1 MANKY
6 YLDPSRAGGQPVQEL
21 YDTINYLSGMSASG
35 TASTTTIVYDA
46 QMEFTNN
53 VKFSCPT
60 TFSKE
65 NTFTGNSTFSGNVSL
80 KGENELSGILE
91 TTPGSTLNIAGG
103 INSSGTNI
111 FSGKTSFTT
120 NPVTISNGLN
130 VSGPAKFSG
139 SVKYT
144 DTIDSTGTTNL
155 NGTQN
160 LGGATTN
167 ITSGTLN
174 VTAQTVFN
182 NDVTSSKKVTVNNE
196 LQANSLYVKNNIK
209 ADGSI
214 TGSQVFGSVFND
226 YAEFFP
232 RSGYTEP
239 GDIIALDMD
248 SEKEAYKRA
257 SAGDK
262 LLIGVH
268 SNQFSHLIGGENPP
282 EGRGFVEYN
291 INKYIP
297 VGLAGRVKVKV
308 LAPIEKGDK
317 ITISAVPGVGKRAEY
332 GDQVIGYA
340 LENYDDDLNIGM
352 VNMKI
357 I

>member
-6 YLDPSRAGGQPVQEL
+6 YLDPSRPGGQPVQEL

-35 TASTTTIVYDA
+35 TASTTPIVHDT
-46 QMEFTNN
+46 QMEFTNK

-65 NTFTGNSTFSGNVSL
+65 NIFTGNSAFSGNVSL
-80 KGENELSGILE
+80 RGKNELSGTLE

-103 INSSGTNI
+103 INSSGANT

-130 VSGPAKFSG
+130 VSGPAKFTG
-139 SVKYT
+139 SASYS

-160 LGGATTN
+160 LGGSTTN

-174 VTAQTVFN
+174 VSAQTVFS
-182 NDVTSSKKVTVNNE
+182 NDVTSNKKITVNNE
-196 LQANSLYVKNNIK
+196 LQSNSLYVKNNIR

-214 TGSQVFGSVFND
+214 TGFQVFGSVFND

-282 EGRGFVEYN
+282 EGRSFVEYN

>member
-6 YLDPSRAGGQPVQEL
+6 YLDPSRPGGQPVQEL

-35 TASTTTIVYDA
+35 TTSTTTIVYDT
-46 QMEFTNN
+46 QVEFTNN
-53 VKFSCPT
+53 VIFSCPT

-65 NTFTGNSTFSGNVSL
+65 NTFTGNSIFSGNVSL
-80 KGENELSGILE
+80 KGENELSGTLE

-103 INSSGTNI
+103 INSSGTNT

-120 NPVTISNGLN
+120 NPVTIYNGLN
-130 VSGPAKFSG
+130 VSGPAKFTG
-139 SVKYT
+139 SASYS

-160 LGGATTN
+160 LGGSTTN

-174 VTAQTVFN
+174 VSAQTVFS
-182 NDVTSSKKVTVNNE
+182 NDVTSNKKLTVNNE
-196 LQANSLYVKNNIK
+196 LQSNSLYVKNNIR

-282 EGRGFVEYN
+282 EGRSFVEYN

>member
-6 YLDPSRAGGQPVQEL
+6 YLDPSRPGGQPVQEL
-21 YDTINYLSGMSASG
+21 YDTINYLSGMPASG
-35 TASTTTIVYDA
+35 TASTTTIVHDT
-46 QMEFTNN
+46 QMEFTNG
-53 VKFSCPT
+53 VIFSCPT
-60 TFSKE
+60 TFSKK

-80 KGENELSGILE
+80 KGKNELSGTLE

-103 INSSGTNI
+103 INSSGTNT

-120 NPVTISNGLN
+120 NPVTIFNGLN
-130 VSGPAKFSG
+130 VSGPAKFTG
-139 SVKYT
+139 SVSYS

-160 LGGATTN
+160 LGGSTTN

-174 VTAQTVFN
+174 VSAQTVFS
-182 NDVTSSKKVTVNNE
+182 NDVTSNKKITVNNE
-196 LQANSLYVKNNIK
+196 LQSNSLYVKNNIR

-282 EGRGFVEYN
+282 EGRSFVEYN

>member
-6 YLDPSRAGGQPVQEL
+6 YLDPSRPGGQPVQEL

-35 TASTTTIVYDA
+35 TASTTTIVHDT
-46 QMEFTNN
+46 QMEFTNG
-53 VKFSCPT
+53 VIFSCPT
-60 TFSKE
+60 TFSKK

-80 KGENELSGILE
+80 KGKNELSGTLE

-103 INSSGTNI
+103 INSSGTNT

-120 NPVTISNGLN
+120 NPVTIFNGLN
-130 VSGPAKFSG
+130 VSGPAKFTG
-139 SVKYT
+139 SVSYS

-160 LGGATTN
+160 LGGSTTN

-174 VTAQTVFN
+174 VSAQTVFS
-182 NDVTSSKKVTVNNE
+182 NDVTSNKKITVNNE
-196 LQANSLYVKNNIK
+196 LQSNSLYVKNNIR

-282 EGRGFVEYN
+282 EGRSFVEYN

>member
-6 YLDPSRAGGQPVQEL
+6 YLDPSRPGGQPVQEL

-35 TASTTTIVYDA
+35 TASTTTIIHDT
-46 QMEFTNN
+46 QMEFTNG
-53 VKFSCPT
+53 VIFSCPT
-60 TFSKE
+60 TFSKK

-80 KGENELSGILE
+80 KGKNELSGTLE

-103 INSSGTNI
+103 INSSGTNT

-120 NPVTISNGLN
+120 NPVTIFNGLN
-130 VSGPAKFSG
+130 VSGPAKFTG
-139 SVKYT
+139 SVSYS

-160 LGGATTN
+160 LGGSTTN

-174 VTAQTVFN
+174 VSAQTVFS
-182 NDVTSSKKVTVNNE
+182 NDVTSNKKITVNNE
-196 LQANSLYVKNNIK
+196 LQSNSLYVKNNIR

-282 EGRGFVEYN
+282 EGRSFVEYN

-352 VNMKI
+352 INMKI

>member
-35 TASTTTIVYDA
+35 TASTTTIVYDT

-53 VKFSCPT
+53 VIFSCPT

-80 KGENELSGILE
+80 KGENELSGTLE
-91 TTPGSTLNIAGG
+91 TAPGSILNIAGE
-103 INSSGTNI
+103 INSSGTNT

-130 VSGPAKFSG
+130 VSGPAKFIG
-139 SVKYT
+139 SVSYS

-160 LGGATTN
+160 LGGSTTN
-167 ITSGTLN
+167 ITSRTLN
-174 VTAQTVFN
+174 ISAQTVFN
-182 NDVTSSKKVTVNNE
+182 NDVTSNKKLTVNNE
-196 LQANSLYVKNNIK
+196 LQSNSLYVKNNIR

-239 GDIIALDMD
+239 GDIISLDMD

-282 EGRGFVEYN
+282 EGRSFVEYN

-332 GDQVIGYA
+332 GDQIIGYA

>member
-6 YLDPSRAGGQPVQEL
+6 YLDPSRPGGQPVQEL

-35 TASTTTIVYDA
+35 TASTTTIVHDT

-53 VKFSCPT
+53 VIFSCPT
-60 TFSKE
+60 TFSKK
-65 NTFTGNSTFSGNVSL
+65 NTFTGNSTFSGNISL
-80 KGENELSGILE
+80 KGKNELSGTLE

-103 INSSGTNI
+103 INSSGTNT

-120 NPVTISNGLN
+120 NPVTIFNGLN
-130 VSGPAKFSG
+130 VSGPAKFTG
-139 SVKYT
+139 SVSYS

-160 LGGATTN
+160 LGGLTTN
-167 ITSGTLN
+167 IPSGTLN
-174 VTAQTVFN
+174 VSAQTVFS
-182 NDVTSSKKVTVNNE
+182 NDVTSNKKITVNNE
-196 LQANSLYVKNNIK
+196 LQSNSLYVKNNIR

-282 EGRGFVEYN
+282 EGRSFVEYN

>member
-6 YLDPSRAGGQPVQEL
+6 YLDPSRPGGQPVQEL

-35 TASTTTIVYDA
+35 TASTTTIVYDT
-46 QMEFTNN
+46 QVEFTNN
-53 VKFSCPT
+53 VIFSCPT

-80 KGENELSGILE
+80 KGENELSGTLE

-103 INSSGTNI
+103 INSSGANT

-130 VSGPAKFSG
+130 VSGPAKFTG
-139 SVKYT
+139 SASYS

-160 LGGATTN
+160 LGGSTTN

-174 VTAQTVFN
+174 VSAQTIFS
-182 NDVTSSKKVTVNNE
+182 NDVTSNKKLTVNNE
-196 LQANSLYVKNNIK
+196 LQSNSLYVKNNIK

-282 EGRGFVEYN
+282 EGRSFVEYN

>member
-6 YLDPSRAGGQPVQEL
+6 YLDPSRPGGQPVQEL

-35 TASTTTIVYDA
+35 TASTTTIVHDT
-46 QMEFTNN
+46 QMEFTNG
-53 VKFSCPT
+53 VIFSCPT
-60 TFSKE
+60 TFSKK
-65 NTFTGNSTFSGNVSL
+65 NTFTGNSTFSGNISL
-80 KGENELSGILE
+80 KGKNELSGTLE

-103 INSSGTNI
+103 INSSGTNT

-120 NPVTISNGLN
+120 NPVTIFNGLN
-130 VSGPAKFSG
+130 VSGPAKFTG
-139 SVKYT
+139 SVSYS

-160 LGGATTN
+160 LGGLTTN

-174 VTAQTVFN
+174 VSAQTVFS
-182 NDVTSSKKVTVNNE
+182 NDVTSNKKITVNNE
-196 LQANSLYVKNNIK
+196 LQSNSLYVKNNIR

-282 EGRGFVEYN
+282 EGRSFVEYN

-352 VNMKI
+352 INMKI

>member
-1 MANKY
+1 
-6 YLDPSRAGGQPVQEL
+6 
-21 YDTINYLSGMSASG
+21 
-35 TASTTTIVYDA
+35 
-46 QMEFTNN
+46 
-53 VKFSCPT
+53 
-60 TFSKE
+60 
-65 NTFTGNSTFSGNVSL
+65 
-80 KGENELSGILE
+80 
-91 TTPGSTLNIAGG
+91 
-103 INSSGTNI
+103 
-111 FSGKTSFTT
+111 
-120 NPVTISNGLN
+120 
-130 VSGPAKFSG
+130 
-139 SVKYT
+139 
-144 DTIDSTGTTNL
+144 
-155 NGTQN
+155 
-160 LGGATTN
+160 
-167 ITSGTLN
+167 
-174 VTAQTVFN
+174 
-182 NDVTSSKKVTVNNE
+182 
-196 LQANSLYVKNNIK
+196 LQSNSLYVKNNIR

-282 EGRGFVEYN
+282 EGRSFVEYN

-332 GDQVIGYA
+332 GDQIIGYA

>member
-6 YLDPSRAGGQPVQEL
+6 YLDPSRPGGQPVQEL

-35 TASTTTIVYDA
+35 TASTTTIIHDT
-46 QMEFTNN
+46 QMEFTNG
-53 VKFSCPT
+53 VIFSCPT
-60 TFSKE
+60 TFSKK

-80 KGENELSGILE
+80 KGKNELSGTLE

-103 INSSGTNI
+103 INSSGTNT

-120 NPVTISNGLN
+120 NPVTIFNGLN
-130 VSGPAKFSG
+130 VSGPAKFTG
-139 SVKYT
+139 SVSYS

-160 LGGATTN
+160 LGGSTTN

-174 VTAQTVFN
+174 VSAQTVFS
-182 NDVTSSKKVTVNNE
+182 NDVTSNKKITVNNE
-196 LQANSLYVKNNIK
+196 LQSNSLYVKNNIR

-282 EGRGFVEYN
+282 EGRSFVEYN

>member
-35 TASTTTIVYDA
+35 TASTTTIVYDT

-103 INSSGTNI
+103 INSSGANT

-196 LQANSLYVKNNIK
+196 LQANSLYIKNNIK

-248 SEKEAYKRA
+248 SKREAYKRA

-297 VGLAGRVKVKV
+297 IGLAGRVKVKV

>member
-1 MANKY
+1 
-6 YLDPSRAGGQPVQEL
+6 
-21 YDTINYLSGMSASG
+21 MSASG
-35 TASTTTIVYDA
+35 TASTTTIIHDT
-46 QMEFTNN
+46 QMEFTNG
-53 VKFSCPT
+53 VIFSCPT
-60 TFSKE
+60 TFSKK

-80 KGENELSGILE
+80 KGKNELSGTLE

-103 INSSGTNI
+103 INSSGTNT

-120 NPVTISNGLN
+120 NPVTIFNGLN
-130 VSGPAKFSG
+130 VSGPAKFTG
-139 SVKYT
+139 SASYS

-160 LGGATTN
+160 LGGSTTN

-174 VTAQTVFN
+174 VSAQTVFS
-182 NDVTSSKKVTVNNE
+182 NDVTSNKKITVNNE
-196 LQANSLYVKNNIK
+196 LQSNSLYVKNNIR

-257 SAGDK
+257 LAGDK

-282 EGRGFVEYN
+282 EGRSFVEYN

-332 GDQVIGYA
+332 GDQIIGYA
-340 LENYDDDLNIGM
+340 LEKYDDDLNIGM

>member
-35 TASTTTIVYDA
+35 IASTTTIVYDT

-53 VKFSCPT
+53 VIFSCPT

-80 KGENELSGILE
+80 KGENELSGTLE
-91 TTPGSTLNIAGG
+91 TTPDSTLNIAGG
-103 INSSGTNI
+103 INSSGTNT

-130 VSGPAKFSG
+130 VSGPAKFTG
-139 SVKYT
+139 SVSYS

-160 LGGATTN
+160 LGGSTTN

-174 VTAQTVFN
+174 ISAQTVFS
-182 NDVTSSKKVTVNNE
+182 NDVTSNKKLTVNNE
-196 LQANSLYVKNNIK
+196 LQSNSLYVKNNIR

-239 GDIIALDMD
+239 GDIIALDMN

-282 EGRGFVEYN
+282 EGRSFVEYN

-332 GDQVIGYA
+332 GDQIIGYA

>member
-6 YLDPSRAGGQPVQEL
+6 YLDPSRPGGQPVQEL

-35 TASTTTIVYDA
+35 TASTTTIVHDT
-46 QMEFTNN
+46 QMEFTNG
-53 VKFSCPT
+53 VIFSCPT
-60 TFSKE
+60 TFSKK

-80 KGENELSGILE
+80 KGKNELSGTLE

-103 INSSGTNI
+103 INSSGTNT

-120 NPVTISNGLN
+120 NPVTIFNGLN
-130 VSGPAKFSG
+130 VSGPAKFTG
-139 SVKYT
+139 SVSYS

-160 LGGATTN
+160 LGGSTTN

-174 VTAQTVFN
+174 VSAQTVFS
-182 NDVTSSKKVTVNNE
+182 NDVTSNKKITVNNE
-196 LQANSLYVKNNIK
+196 LQSNSLYVKNNIR

-282 EGRGFVEYN
+282 EGRSFVEYN

-352 VNMKI
+352 INMKI

>member
-35 TASTTTIVYDA
+35 TASTTTIVYDT

-80 KGENELSGILE
+80 KGENELSGILG
-91 TTPGSTLNIAGG
+91 TTPGSILNIAGG
-103 INSSGTNI
+103 INSSGTNT

-139 SVKYT
+139 SVKCT

-160 LGGATTN
+160 LGGTTTN

>member
-35 TASTTTIVYDA
+35 TASTTTIVYDT

-80 KGENELSGILE
+80 KGENELSGILG
-91 TTPGSTLNIAGG
+91 TTPGSILNIAGG
-103 INSSGTNI
+103 INSSGTNT

-139 SVKYT
+139 SVKCT

-160 LGGATTN
+160 LGGTTTN

-297 VGLAGRVKVKV
+297 IGLAGRVKVKV

>member
-6 YLDPSRAGGQPVQEL
+6 YLDPSRPGGQPVQEL

-35 TASTTTIVYDA
+35 TTSTKTIVYDT
-46 QMEFTNN
+46 QVEFTNN
-53 VKFSCPT
+53 VIFSCPT

-65 NTFTGNSTFSGNVSL
+65 NTFTGNSIFSGNVSL
-80 KGENELSGILE
+80 KGENELSGTLE

-103 INSSGTNI
+103 INSSGTNT

-120 NPVTISNGLN
+120 NPVTIYNGLN
-130 VSGPAKFSG
+130 VSGPAKFTG
-139 SVKYT
+139 SASYS

-160 LGGATTN
+160 LGGSTTN

-174 VTAQTVFN
+174 VSAQTVFS
-182 NDVTSSKKVTVNNE
+182 NDVTSNKKLTVNNE
-196 LQANSLYVKNNIK
+196 LQSNSLYVKNNIR

-282 EGRGFVEYN
+282 EGRSFVEYN

>member
-35 TASTTTIVYDA
+35 TASTTTIVYDT

-80 KGENELSGILE
+80 KGENELSGILG
-91 TTPGSTLNIAGG
+91 TTPGSILNIAGG
-103 INSSGTNI
+103 INSSGTNT

-139 SVKYT
+139 SVKCT

>member
-35 TASTTTIVYDA
+35 TASTTTIVYDT

-80 KGENELSGILE
+80 KGENELSGILG
-91 TTPGSTLNIAGG
+91 TTPGSILNIAGG
-103 INSSGTNI
+103 INSSGTNT

-139 SVKYT
+139 SVKCT

-239 GDIIALDMD
+239 GDIIALDVD

-297 VGLAGRVKVKV
+297 IGLAGRVKVKV

>member
-35 TASTTTIVYDA
+35 TASTTTIVYDT

-80 KGENELSGILE
+80 KGENELSGILG
-91 TTPGSTLNIAGG
+91 TTPGSILNIAGG
-103 INSSGTNI
+103 INSSGTNT

-297 VGLAGRVKVKV
+297 IGLAGRVKVKV

-340 LENYDDDLNIGM
+340 LENYDDDLDIGM

>member
-6 YLDPSRAGGQPVQEL
+6 YLDPSRAGRQPVQEL

-35 TASTTTIVYDA
+35 TASTTTIVYDT

-53 VKFSCPT
+53 VIFSCPT

-65 NTFTGNSTFSGNVSL
+65 NTFTENSTFSGNVSL
-80 KGENELSGILE
+80 KGENELSGTLE

-103 INSSGTNI
+103 INSSGANT

-130 VSGPAKFSG
+130 VSGPAKFTG
-139 SVKYT
+139 SASYS

-160 LGGATTN
+160 LGGSTTN

-174 VTAQTVFN
+174 VSAQTVFS
-182 NDVTSSKKVTVNNE
+182 NDVTSNKKLTVNNE
-196 LQANSLYVKNNIK
+196 LQSNSLYVKNNIR

-282 EGRGFVEYN
+282 EGRSFVEYN

>member
-35 TASTTTIVYDA
+35 TASTATIVYDT

-53 VKFSCPT
+53 VIFSCPT

-65 NTFTGNSTFSGNVSL
+65 NTFTGDSTFSGNVSL
-80 KGENELSGILE
+80 KGKNELSGTLDA
-91 TTPGSTLNIAGG
+91 TSKSTLNIAGG

-111 FSGKTSFTT
+111 FTGKTSFTT

-130 VSGPAKFSG
+130 VSGPAKFTG
-139 SVKYT
+139 SVSYS

-174 VTAQTVFN
+174 VSAQTIFN

-196 LQANSLYVKNNIK
+196 LQSNSLYVKNNIK